1 MIILKCADLHC
12 LELRFVIVLNN
23 SLSLFYTCPCKSSLS
38 VLRGNLT
45 YRTAFTTFILLIMK
59 LRLREFIAT
68 CTVDVKTKVSDF
80 VSCKSALPTGPPS
93 LHPSLFWTRVIA
105 CDLSGSMLCQV
116 QSSCFAPAET
126 TSPLPRTS
134 PDTWSPRQRRP

>member
-23 SLSLFYTCPCKSSLS
+23 SLSFFYTCPHKSSLS

-68 CTVDVKTKVSDF
+68 C
-80 VSCKSALPTGPPS
+80 G
-93 LHPSLFWTRVIA
+93 
-105 CDLSGSMLCQV
+105 CQNKG
-116 QSSCFAPAET
+116 F
-126 TSPLPRTS
+126 
-134 PDTWSPRQRRP
+134 